1 MITDLSVVVRSD
13 EESAGETSNE
23 LEVVQIKP
31 SPNLESD
38 HSLPSVEQQMLT
50 SLATVVNIG
59 TIVVS
64 TGLSLSSRQ
73 KIANMLFLRDGN
85 VPNIRSSA
93 SALVATFL
101 SSNSG
106 THLLLQHHH
115 TLRMLVVEVHEDSV
129 SASVCEVESDENHI
143 LTHTQ
148 PENSAPASILKDEH
162 NSATSRANAK
172 KSVSFNTAATDTD
185 TSHPTQQHHV
195 PSSPIVPPQTRARRA
210 SPGSR
215 LRHDCHDRSLLCMVD
230 IPEHTTSTNHHDVHQ
245 DERQEDHGQDQ
256 DRAQKGSDPCPLRI
270 SLQSLESS
278 AFGYMHADIQ
288 VLQDWLSV
296 LIHIHSIVQTTAH
309 STPEDHQ
316 LEKAHGQHAN
326 SEIVDYLNGVDVW
339 NSLPTNTQRVCIHLL
354 RVYREV
360 TGEVSVYGYGEEND
374 GKDKKKVTG
383 EEEIPW
389 ADLLE
394 HTEAYFYGCSSIH
407 SRAELLHTS
416 LCHFLGSHYT
426 AYTSSS
432 SGSNSSYSV
441 LTQLLD
447 AYGEQYVQVLVELQN
462 SGMVTRLWIGP
473 ETSSRMAKGPRNS
486 LHSVVS
492 SLIQRTVESFHFHVA
507 LQNPTHYYLL
517 GLPLGTFHC
526 LCVHSCVGE
535 SYAREV
541 GKHVESSLGPG
552 KSSRNIGSGS
562 TAGEERTYAD
572 VPYEAVVEAI
582 QNADISMHIQRFYTL
597 DKDAVFLGT
606 HTLALWCV
614 ENEAKNIL
622 WLRKRPPPSKD
633 NTQTYTPPSALGALC
648 EQAYIH
654 NKVFVVLDCTE
665 DGSLYVNVPVISYI
679 PASQMYSQP
688 ENTLFQTQKRST
700 SFHEQKAGEKSVT
713 MYVQPHDEEVLQLR
727 GGAHAHGPVEISRIA
742 SMALPAGCEKLLV
755 EVTYAQGGYVHMH
768 MHPLYP
774 YETFRKVFFGG
785 DEKEKQSNNGDV
797 RGDVLVFVVVVGL
810 FQPILNIFTNLLQKV
825 APGLHIPMLPQ
836 KLTTTAPTPYAKP
849 TSVSV
854 SGISPIS
861 CSSTLGGIHYNDA
874 MSADIPKPG
883 AMPERK
889 PPPPP
894 PLPELHPVWTN
905 LLQKVT
911 PGLHIPMLPQKPTT
925 TVPTPYAKPTS
936 VSVSGISPI
945 SCSSTLDGIHYND
958 AMPAD
963 IPKPGAMPERKTPPP
978 PLPELHPAT
987 DSAPNVP
994 IHHESTP
1001 DKDMRIFMPANGVQG
1016 FLLHLANFLRLGRRC
1031 ERMKE
1036 VVVDWT
1042 KGVFGLWGRSESSS

>member
-13 EESAGETSNE
+13 EESAGVTSNE

-31 SPNLESD
+31 SHNLESD
-38 HSLPSVEQQMLT
+38 LSLPSLEQQMLT
-50 SLATVVNIG
+50 SLAAVVNIE

-64 TGLSLSSRQ
+64 TGLSLPRRQ
-73 KIANMLFLRDGN
+73 KIANMLFGRDGN

-106 THLLLQHHH
+106 THLLRQHHH
-115 TLRMLVVEVHEDSV
+115 TLRMLVVEVYEDSV

-143 LTHTQ
+143 LVHTQ
-148 PENSAPASILKDEH
+148 PENSAPASILKDEQ
-162 NSATSRANAK
+162 NSAASRATK

-195 PSSPIVPPQTRARRA
+195 LSSPIAPPQPRARRA

-215 LRHDCHDRSLLCMVD
+215 LRHDCHDRSLVCMVD
-230 IPEHTTSTNHHDVHQ
+230 IPEHTTSTNHL
-245 DERQEDHGQDQ
+245 DEHQEDHGQDQ
-256 DRAQKGSDPCPLRI
+256 DRGQMGSDPCPLRI
-270 SLQSLESS
+270 SMQSLESS

-296 LIHIHSIVQTTAH
+296 LMHIHSLVQATAH

-316 LEKAHGQHAN
+316 LEKGHGQHVN

-339 NSLPTNTQRVCIHLL
+339 NSLPAYTQRVCIHLL

-360 TGEVSVYGYGEEND
+360 TGEVSVYGYGEEHD
-374 GKDKKKVTG
+374 GKEKKMVTS
-383 EEEIPW
+383 EEEISW
-389 ADLLE
+389 TDLLE
-394 HTEAYFYGCSSIH
+394 HTEAYFYRCSSIH
-407 SRAELLHTS
+407 SRAELLHIS
-416 LCHFLGSHYT
+416 LCHFLGSYYT
-426 AYTSSS
+426 VYSSSS

-462 SGMVTRLWIGP
+462 SDMVTRLWIGP
-473 ETSSRMAKGPRNS
+473 ETSNRMAQGPRNS

-492 SLIQRTVESFHFHVA
+492 SLIQRTVESFHFHIA

-541 GKHVESSLGPG
+541 GKHVESSLGHG
-552 KSSRNIGSGS
+552 KSFKNIGCSS
-562 TAGEERTYAD
+562 IAGGERTYAD

-582 QNADISMHIQRFYTL
+582 HNADISVHIQRFYTL

-606 HTLALWCV
+606 HTLAQWCV
-614 ENEAKNIL
+614 GNGVWTVYENHTHASSSGVLGLGVCLPTDARNAILSDEYGVCRDMIEAKNIL

-654 NKVFVVLDCTE
+654 NKVFVVLECQE

-679 PASQMYSQP
+679 PASQMHSQP
-688 ENTLFQTQKRST
+688 ENTPFQTQTRST
-700 SFHEQKAGEKSVT
+700 SFHEPKAGEKSVT
-713 MYVQPHDEEVLQLR
+713 MYAEPHDEKVLQLR
-727 GGAHAHGPVEISRIA
+727 GGTRAHGPVEISRIA

-774 YETFRKVFFGG
+774 YETFRKVFYGG
-785 DEKEKQSNNGDV
+785 DVEEKQRNSGDV
-797 RGDVLVFVVVVGL
+797 RGDVLVFVVVGVWMFFSIVGL
-810 FQPILNIFTNLLQKV
+810 FQPILNILTNLLQK
-825 APGLHIPMLPQ
+825 I
-836 KLTTTAPTPYAKP
+836 
-849 TSVSV
+849 
-854 SGISPIS
+854 
-861 CSSTLGGIHYNDA
+861 
-874 MSADIPKPG
+874 
-883 AMPERK
+883 
-889 PPPPP
+889 
-894 PLPELHPVWTN
+894 
-905 LLQKVT
+905 T
-911 PGLHIPMLPQKPTT
+911 PGLHIPTLPQKPTT
-925 TVPTPYAKPTS
+925 AVPTPYAKPTS
-936 VSVSGISPI
+936 VGVSGISPI

-963 IPKPGAMPERKTPPP
+963 IPKPGAMPERNPP
-978 PLPELHPAT
+978 PLRELHPVT
-987 DSAPNVP
+987 DSSPNVP
-994 IHHESTP
+994 IHHENSHDKDTP
-1001 DKDMRIFMPANGVQG
+1001 DNEIPNNMRIYSPATGVQG
-1016 FLLHLANFLRLGRRC
+1016 FLLHLARRC
-1031 ERMKE
+1031 ERVKE
-1036 VVVDWT
+1036 VVVGWT
-1042 KGVFGLWGRSESSS
+1042 RSVFGLWGRSKSSS